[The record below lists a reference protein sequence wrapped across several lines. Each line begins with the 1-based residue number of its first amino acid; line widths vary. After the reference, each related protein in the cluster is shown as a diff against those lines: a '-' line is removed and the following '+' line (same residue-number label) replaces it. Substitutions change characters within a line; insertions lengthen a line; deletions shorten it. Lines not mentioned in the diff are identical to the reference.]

1 VIPAGREVKRSHSL
15 AFPHKTP
22 ADFKYLSGL
31 DLPGGVLIVAAGR
44 SHILGQ
50 GYEPL
55 SNLEDIVLSH
65 WADFDRMAMPLDRER
80 ETLDAVL
87 NFVTYGRRC
96 KNRPGSAPP
105 SLCDS
110 RTLVG
115 AIRLVKDQEEIHLMR
130 EAAKKSSK
138 IHNDLLLL
146 QTAGK
151 TEREIA
157 NWIDAGFLKEGMRWN
172 AYETI
177 VGSGERTM
185 DIHAWATDKVIKADD
200 LIMVDAGGEWRG
212 YCADI
217 TRTFPS
223 GAKFSEEQKKIYA
236 AVLNAQKSVI
246 AAVRPGRSLQDL
258 HQIGQA
264 VLMED
269 LEKLGWPHVDVEKLM
284 PHGTSHWI
292 GLDVHDPAP
301 YFDEHGSAITLKQGM
316 CFTVEPA
323 LYCTKESGAPAAF
336 HGIGVRIEDDIL
348 VTKDGAESLT
358 QVPKEIAEIEEL
370 RAKAKS

>member
-1 VIPAGREVKRSHSL
+1 VAGAQSHVLGEGHESPAR
-15 AFPHKTP
+15 
-22 ADFKYLSGL
+22 L
-31 DLPGGVLIVAAGR
+31 D
-44 SHILGQ
+44 
-50 GYEPL
+50 E
-55 SNLEDIVLSH
+55 IVLGHLS
-65 WADFDRMAMPLDRER
+65 DFDRMALPLDRER
-80 ETLDAVL
+80 EVLDTVL
-87 NFVTYGRRC
+87 ALATYGRRS

-115 AIRLVKDQEEIHLMR
+115 AVRLIKDQEEIQLMR
-130 EAAKKSSK
+130 EAAKKSSRV
-138 IHNDLLLL
+138 HGELLLL
-146 QTAGK
+146 QTAGR

-177 VGSGERTM
+177 VGSGERTQE
-185 DIHAWATDKVIKADD
+185 IHAWASDKIVKADD

-223 GAKFSEEQKKIYA
+223 GPKFTNEQKKVYA
-236 AVLNAQKSVI
+236 AVLSAQKSVI
-246 AAVRPGRSLQDL
+246 ASVRPGRSLQDL
-258 HQIGQA
+258 HQVGQA
-264 VLMED
+264 ILMEE
-269 LEKLGWPHVDVEKLM
+269 LEKLGWPQVDVEKLM

-301 YFDEHGSAITLKQGM
+301 YFDEQGQAITLKSGM

-323 LYCTKESGAPAAF
+323 LYCTKDSGAPAAF

-348 VTKDGAESLT
+348 VTKDGAEILT
-358 QVPKEIAEIEEL
+358 QVPKESEEIENL
-370 RAKAKS
+370 RAKAKNGWAA